1 MGFGRV
7 PHGNNGNS
15 AKIAAKRTKPPAS
28 PHAKQLPKQRSAK
41 PAPRQAVCAVIAS
54 PLLSCAQHASDS
66 EVSIAESVVCVPIPQ
81 VRVPI
86 SRGMRATSGGACA
99 PLGFGRENERVSET
113 RPSEKPD
120 PQRSQAGAHNLDQFF
135 APSS

>member
-1 MGFGRV
+1 M
-7 PHGNNGNS
+7 
-15 AKIAAKRTKPPAS
+15 
-28 PHAKQLPKQRSAK
+28 
-41 PAPRQAVCAVIAS
+41 CAVIAS

-86 SRGMRATSGGACA
+86 SRGVRATSSGACA
-99 PLGFGRENERVSET
+99 PSGFGRENERVSET

-135 APSS
+135 APSSQFSNTSNETLVPNARIADFSKKNANFQMSSKDKSVPFPN

>member
-1 MGFGRV
+1 M
-7 PHGNNGNS
+7 
-15 AKIAAKRTKPPAS
+15 
-28 PHAKQLPKQRSAK
+28 
-41 PAPRQAVCAVIAS
+41 CAVIAS

-120 PQRSQAGAHNLDQFF
+120 PQRSQAGAHHLDQFF
-135 APSS
+135 IPSSQFSDTSNETLVPNARIADFSKKNANFQMSSTEKSVSFSN